1 MKFVA
6 TIFPFLPAKGDTTKL
21 IVGLLFYLIA
31 PLIAIAITTVGFT
44 FTVIL
49 IPLIAVIEPLLCVYG
64 FVGLLFTILSFA
76 GVMDLTK

>member
-6 TIFPFLPAKGDTTKL
+6 KIFPFLPAKGDPTKL

-31 PLIAIAITTVGFT
+31 PLIAIAVTAIGFT

-49 IPLIAVIEPLLCVYG
+49 IPLIPVVEPLLCVYA

-76 GVMDLTK
+76 GVMDLNK

>member
-6 TIFPFLPAKGDTTKL
+6 RIFPFIPTKGDTTKL
-21 IVGLLFYLIA
+21 IVGILFYILA
-31 PLIAIAITTVGFT
+31 PLIAIAVTSIGFT
-44 FTVIL
+44 FTVSL

>member
-6 TIFPFLPAKGDTTKL
+6 KIFPFLPAKGDTTKL
-21 IVGLLFYLIA
+21 IVGLLFYIFA
-31 PLIAIAITTVGFT
+31 PLIAIAVTTIGFT

-49 IPLIAVIEPLLCVYG
+49 IPLIAVVEPLLCLYG
-64 FVGLLFTILSFA
+64 FVGLLFTILHFA